1 MALPLRLPIVVVGAA
16 VVTAAAAAVA
26 PLWVYALSLAV
37 FGLPHVL
44 AELRYVDERFAARVP
59 SAVRATLVGLLL
71 AIAGV
76 RVLGLGGVGSSEWR
90 FGLELGLGAMLV
102 ATSMLA
108 GRGGSRWLGGLVA
121 AVLVVGLVSAPAVT
135 LVLFAFLHNLTPA
148 GLLAERLRGR
158 TRRRALL
165 GCAVLMV
172 VVPIAMV
179 TLLPAPTVLGGPLGT
194 GELDAHLPVFVPGP
208 WLGGPFADR
217 MFAVAAWL
225 QCVHYALVLHV
236 LPRLGAG
243 AVEARPVLPW
253 PSPRTFG
260 PLLVVAGAAMA
271 IAFVSGFGTARACYG
286 VFAAVHAWLELP
298 VLVLATAALTE
309 FRALRA
315 QAA

>member
-1 MALPLRLPIVVVGAA
+1 MTRSLGLWFAVAVAALATA
-16 VVTAAAAAVA
+16 TAAALA

-44 AELRYVDERFAARVP
+44 AELRYVDERFAARLP
-59 SAVRATLVGLLL
+59 SSLRTVLVGLLL

-76 RVLGLGGVGSSEWR
+76 RVLGIGGVGATELR
-90 FGLELGLGAMLV
+90 LGLELAFGATLVAVPMLV
-102 ATSMLA
+102 
-108 GRGGSRWLGGLVA
+108 GRGPARWLGGLVA
-121 AVLVVGLVSAPAVT
+121 ASLGVGLAVAPSVT

-165 GCAVLMV
+165 GCAVAMV
-172 VVPIAMV
+172 AVPLAMV
-179 TLLPAPTVLGGPLGT
+179 TLLPAPQVLGGPLDT
-194 GELDAHLPVFVPGP
+194 GVLDAHLPVFVPGP

-243 AVEARPVLPW
+243 DVEPRPVLPW
-253 PSPRTFG
+253 PAPRAFAG
-260 PLLVVAGAAMA
+260 LLLVLGGTMTLGFVAG
-271 IAFVSGFGTARACYG
+271 FGSARACYG

-298 VLVLATAALTE
+298 VLVLATAAIAP
-309 FRALRA
+309 RASLRVQVA
-315 QAA
+315 